1 MTLGDQSCL
10 KRLVFESQ
18 TLVVAELRDQVSGSQ
33 SSAPRRVPEA
43 ERDRR
48 LNDLRAALPGITL
61 EGVNMPSNA
70 LLDSCCQQERDNLLK
85 YIPPEK
91 ATSRTHELTNPRPTH
106 QALQVEA
113 SKIVLKSDADAVEY
127 QPVNALQTMEALRR
141 RGLAMVFAQMISY
154 DAYDV
159 TQLVNADKQVFALL
173 AEWGV
178 KPRRDTAGE
187 YPLDREMH
195 RALESYEVSI
205 ALMHQAPQGKFP
217 FKNNRKR
224 HPSRPSTPD
233 PPTKLPKGKGRGK
246 GAKGGPAMPKELVDL
261 KANATTPEGKSIC
274 YAFNLKECKRTDCP
288 HQHAGGLWIEGAG
301 EEVCPDPGHPDAK
314 GHVLQLHEPIQF
326 DAHRLHATCPW
337 TGNRTVLAA
346 FVINDFHKLDAQ
358 HRQLLQH
365 TAFRLPSLSTGE
377 LLPLRPS
384 IASRFPVVLEIFAGT
399 ARVTAALRRCGFV
412 GAQGVDH
419 VVVDHAACPVLLAD
433 LTTQEGQRLTMMW
446 LSSPHVVGV
455 FIAPPCGT
463 SSRAREIALPEPSPA
478 PLRSLTF
485 PDGLPH
491 LSGLNLVRVNRA
503 NQLYHFTTTICAEA
517 HHRNLIIAV
526 ENPRSS
532 LYWSTSFWAAAA
544 SFCPMH
550 TDFQHCAFGGRR
562 PKWIRLCHNHQAF
575 HALHRVCPGGACAA
589 QHLPWGRSED
599 GSFATASESAYP
611 PQLAT
616 AIAQC
621 FARAVTFLP
630 EAEPSLAAMRA
641 TSGLQPKASAVPPL
655 VPEHKAV
662 LVMTGPSDATSLPT
676 LRARLPEPW
685 SDSRFAPAGPVP
697 AHSQLLRADKK
708 GSDRLELAWGIS
720 WSPEE
725 FIHKAVQAGHP
736 KKFDSLLPSALS
748 HSIDV
753 NAKTTPAD
761 RAGLR
766 AEWFAKWTKRA
777 AELSGD
783 EKKLKSSLPE
793 YARKIVLPKRILLWR
808 EILEDLQY
816 PDIGV
821 LDFGT
826 AALQSCESRQKIIDA
841 IKSQGHL
848 DEALEQ
854 KVDEEVELGWL
865 SEPIDPAD
873 LPEDATISRRF
884 AIEQSGKIR
893 LIDDLSDSGVN
904 GSVQT
909 TESPK
914 PQSLDVVAAMALAC
928 LRQLPGIG
936 KTFDL
941 KSAYRQMFV
950 SPDDLKEAYIAY
962 FSHRERKVIVRQMLA
977 LPFGATRAVF
987 SYLRVA
993 HSMWYI
999 GCWALKLI
1007 WSHFFDD
1014 FLSLTTQIEAKAV
1027 DLAISSLFRLLGWKV
1042 SEDKDKPFAESFA
1055 ALGVRVSFERFLQ
1068 GEVLFHNTD
1077 KRILEVSAT
1086 LRHAAD
1092 DPALTQ
1098 KDLSRIRGRMVF
1110 ARGQLFGRAGRL
1122 CVAALA
1128 GEGCSTKANL
1138 SNDAKQAMLQFADL
1152 LEANWPRVLRDVSAD
1167 PVYIF
1172 TDASYS
1178 EVSGGTFCG
1187 IGGVCFDHKGH
1198 PLGFLSEELSC
1209 FQKRL
1214 LGEGRSKTII
1224 FEAELATIVIAYVLW
1239 KDWLRGKP
1247 AVIFVDNNSARDVS
1261 ISGTSRNDVGKSL
1274 ASLLLTVESLA
1285 KTFSW
1290 FARVPSPANIAD
1302 TPSREVLKSFT
1313 VSGCP
1318 APHFPCEDIVSE
1330 VLGILVK

>member
-1 MTLGDQSCL
+1 MATH
-10 KRLVFESQ
+10 
-18 TLVVAELRDQVSGSQ
+18 TLVGTPTDSAAVPSQDAASMPYNLLHDVPFGIYQSRQRAQWMDARGTYNSLDDVPHCLQNRCTTTSFQARMASSSGSRGTPAQLLVLVPATSDSLDDVPHCLRDRGNEPISCITMDMLHTWADQPASQLLTPHHLAQFLHQWGFSAVDIVEWGIYYYFEQAPCTDAEWKQALLQQLHRNVYQLSMSGAICYFKQ
-33 SSAPRRVPEA
+33 LLVGAHREDFFEELYTVACRRIQLDDPTTTMTTI
-43 ERDRR
+43 
-48 LNDLRAALPGITL
+48 ALPG
-61 EGVNMPSNA
+61 
-70 LLDSCCQQERDNLLK
+70 
-85 YIPPEK
+85 
-91 ATSRTHELTNPRPTH
+91 
-106 QALQVEA
+106 
-113 SKIVLKSDADAVEY
+113 
-127 QPVNALQTMEALRR
+127 
-141 RGLAMVFAQMISY
+141 
-154 DAYDV
+154 
-159 TQLVNADKQVFALL
+159 
-173 AEWGV
+173 
-178 KPRRDTAGE
+178 
-187 YPLDREMH
+187 
-195 RALESYEVSI
+195 
-205 ALMHQAPQGKFP
+205 
-217 FKNNRKR
+217 
-224 HPSRPSTPD
+224 
-233 PPTKLPKGKGRGK
+233 
-246 GAKGGPAMPKELVDL
+246 
-261 KANATTPEGKSIC
+261 
-274 YAFNLKECKRTDCP
+274 
-288 HQHAGGLWIEGAG
+288 
-301 EEVCPDPGHPDAK
+301 
-314 GHVLQLHEPIQF
+314 
-326 DAHRLHATCPW
+326 
-337 TGNRTVLAA
+337 
-346 FVINDFHKLDAQ
+346 
-358 HRQLLQH
+358 
-365 TAFRLPSLSTGE
+365 
-377 LLPLRPS
+377 
-384 IASRFPVVLEIFAGT
+384 
-399 ARVTAALRRCGFV
+399 
-412 GAQGVDH
+412 
-419 VVVDHAACPVLLAD
+419 
-433 LTTQEGQRLTMMW
+433 
-446 LSSPHVVGV
+446 
-455 FIAPPCGT
+455 
-463 SSRAREIALPEPSPA
+463 PSPA

-562 PKWIRLCHNHQAF
+562 PKWTRLCHNHQAF

-599 GSFATASESAYP
+599 GSFATAGESAYP

-761 RAGLR
+761 RVGLR

-808 EILEDLQY
+808 EILEDLKY

-821 LDFGT
+821 LDEMLEGVHLTGQTPCTGVFPGAFKPAKRT
-826 AALQSCESRQKIIDA
+826 SEQLRSKASESRQKIIDA

-928 LRQLPGIG
+928 LRQLPGTPMLG

-1014 FLSLTTQIEAKAV
+1014 FLSLATQIEAKAV

-1110 ARGQLFGRAGRL
+1110 AGGQLFGRAGRL

-1198 PLGFLSEELSC
+1198 PLGFFSEELSC

-1224 FEAELATIVIAYVLW
+1224 FEAELATIVIAYVFW

-1290 FARVPSPANIAD
+1290 FARVPSPADIAD

-1313 VSGCP
+1313 VSGRP
-1318 APHFPCEDIVSE
+1318 VPHFPCEEAMFVPPGDDVPPS
-1330 VLGILVK
+1330 VAAGLRLNASWHQGTPCHRW

>member
-1 MTLGDQSCL
+1 MSSLIDSGAHFKRRADEVGLSSAGWTILQALGITSPVTEPIFRDWVADNAAGMTLGDQSCV

-61 EGVNMPSNA
+61 EG
-70 LLDSCCQQERDNLLK
+70 QERDNFLK

-91 ATSRTHELTNPRPTH
+91 ATSRTHELTNPKPTH

-113 SKIVLKSDADAVEY
+113 SKIVLKSDDDA
-127 QPVNALQTMEALRR
+127 AFRR
-141 RGLAMVFAQMISY
+141 RGLALVFAQMISY
-154 DAYDV
+154 DAYDRYLNRLFNHLSRDPPPGLNRVNV
-159 TQLVNADKQVFALL
+159 TQLVLRCGGIRLQIDKILGHRGRTFGTFASALAFGLL
-173 AEWGV
+173 RGGILRGRPRGMALPVVPKGV
-178 KPRRDTAGE
+178 LALGSLVHECNGDLLVGFQTAVHLFVKGILTGSIL
-187 YPLDREMH
+187 PWLDAPFGQEGKH
-195 RALESYEVSI
+195 LLVSI
-205 ALMHQAPQGKFP
+205 CQVLPAALNPQG
-217 FKNNRKR
+217 
-224 HPSRPSTPD
+224 
-233 PPTKLPKGKGRGK
+233 
-246 GAKGGPAMPKELVDL
+246 
-261 KANATTPEGKSIC
+261 
-274 YAFNLKECKRTDCP
+274 
-288 HQHAGGLWIEGAG
+288 AGD
-301 EEVCPDPGHPDAK
+301 EVCPDPGHPDAK

-326 DAHRLHATCPW
+326 DAHQLHATCLW
-337 TGNRTVLAA
+337 TGNRAVLAA

-358 HRQLLQH
+358 HRQLLQQ
-365 TAFRLPSLSTGE
+365 TAFRLPSLSTGK
-377 LLPLRPS
+377 LLPSRPS
-384 IASRFPVVLEIFAGT
+384 IASRFPVILEIFAGT

-412 GAQGVDH
+412 GSQGVDH
-419 VVVDHAACPVLLAD
+419 VVVDHAACLVMLAD
-433 LTTQEGQRLTMMW
+433 LTTHEGQSMVMLW

-463 SSRAREIALPEPSPA
+463 SSRAREIALPGPSPA
-478 PLRSLTF
+478 PRSLDF
-485 PDGLPH
+485 PDGLFH
-491 LSGLNLVRVNRA
+491 LFGLSMVRVNKA
-503 NQLYHFTTTICAEA
+503 NQLYHFTSTICAEA
-517 HHRNLIIAV
+517 HRRSLIIAV

-532 LYWSTSFWAAAA
+532 LYWSTSFWKTGPA
-544 SFCPMH
+544 FCPMH

-562 PKWIRLCHNHQAF
+562 PN
-575 HALHRVCPGGACAA
+575 
-589 QHLPWGRSED
+589 
-599 GSFATASESAYP
+599 AYP

-621 FARAVTFLP
+621 FAQAVTFLP

-662 LVMTGPSDATSLPT
+662 LVMRGPNDLAALPA
-676 LRARLPEPW
+676 LRSRLPEPW
-685 SDSRFAPAGPVP
+685 TDARFEPAATV
-697 AHSQLLRADKK
+697 S
-708 GSDRLELAWGIS
+708 E
-720 WSPEE
+720 
-725 FIHKAVQAGHP
+725 
-736 KKFDSLLPSALS
+736 
-748 HSIDV
+748 
-753 NAKTTPAD
+753 
-761 RAGLR
+761 
-766 AEWFAKWTKRA
+766 
-777 AELSGD
+777 D

-793 YARKIVLPKRILLWR
+793 YTRKIVLLKRILLWR
-808 EILEDLQY
+808 EIPEDLKY

-821 LDFGT
+821 LDEMLEGVHLTGQTPCTGVFPGAFKPAKQT
-826 AALQSCESRQKIIDA
+826 SEQLRSKASESRQKILDA

-865 SEPIDPAD
+865 SERIDPAD
-873 LPEDATISRRF
+873 LPEGATISRRF

-928 LRQLPGIG
+928 LRKLPGIPMLG

-962 FSHRERKVIVRQMLA
+962 LSHREGRVIVRQMLA

-999 GCWALKLI
+999 GCWAVKLI

-1014 FLSLTTQIEAKAV
+1014 FLSLATQVEAKAV

-1068 GEVLFHNTD
+1068 GEVLFHNTE

-1086 LRHAAD
+1086 VRRAAD

-1110 ARGQLFGRAGRL
+1110 AGGQLFGRAGRL

-1128 GEGCSTKANL
+1128 GESCSTKANL
-1138 SNDAKQAMLQFADL
+1138 SNDAKQAMRQFADL
-1152 LEANWPRVLRDVSAD
+1152 REANWPRVLKDVSAD

-1178 EVSGGTFCG
+1178 ETSGGTFCG
-1187 IGGVCFDHKGH
+1187 IRGVCFDHESR
-1198 PLGFLSEELSC
+1198 PLGFFSKELSS

-1224 FEAELATIVIAYVLW
+1224 FEAELATIVVAYVLW

-1290 FARVPSPANIAD
+1290 FARVPSPSNIAD

-1318 APHFPCEDIVSE
+1318 VPHFPCENIVSE